1 MKKFTVFILTFLFL
15 LSVCACEKD
24 ENTNGTSREESAIYT
39 SKEESVIYASE
50 EESDV
55 LVIDDTWRNKISDD
69 FLINQLKEATDTELI
84 TVRVSFYENFTDK
97 DIEAETSIDE
107 NWDVDRKNQAYRETR
122 IRFVQENVNTILE
135 KYKGVVEYELI
146 TESFMLFSCIDVKA
160 TKENVKAFGCMP
172 EVSHMSS
179 LDKKEPIFTDDET
192 VDISE
197 SSDYSE

>member
-1 MKKFTVFILTFLFL
+1 MKKAIILFLTLALL
-15 LSVCACEKD
+15 LSVCACGKDDGSGAVSKD
-24 ENTNGTSREESAIYT
+24 ESAKPASKDES
-39 SKEESVIYASE
+39 S
-50 EESDV
+50 V
-55 LVIDDTWRNKISDD
+55 LVIDDSWRDKTSDD

-179 LDKKEPIFTDDET
+179 LDKKEPNFTDDET